1 MKINALVNTAIKEDK
16 INEEMREKLW
26 RENERLELL
35 RLKQDVFNVMSS
47 N

>member
-16 INEEMREKLW
+16 INEEMREKLQ